1 MKSGLHVKTFAAQG
15 LMNTEVNQQIV
26 GLFDMSVPADKK
38 TGHPLLGPASKP
50 PNKGCGLPAAWGNAG
65 WFPEAQE
72 AKENG

>member
-1 MKSGLHVKTFAAQG
+1 MKPGLHVKTFAAQG

-38 TGHPLLGPASKP
+38 TGHPLLGRASKP